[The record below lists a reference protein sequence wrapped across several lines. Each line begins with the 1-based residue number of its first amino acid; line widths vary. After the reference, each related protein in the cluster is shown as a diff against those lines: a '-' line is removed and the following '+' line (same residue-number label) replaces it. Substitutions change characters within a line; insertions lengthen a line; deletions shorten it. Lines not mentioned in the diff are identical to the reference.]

1 MFYILP
7 ILPVLPILIV
17 YILAAILPAI
27 FLLRFIYR
35 HDTVEKEP
43 PGLLALLLLMGVV
56 SAVCSGFL
64 ESLAESLLKLLVSPS
79 SPIYVVLT
87 AFLVVAMIEEGT
99 KFW

>member
-43 PGLLALLLLMGVV
+43 PGLLALLLLMAWCLRFALASWKVWR
-56 SAVCSGFL
+56 
-64 ESLAESLLKLLVSPS
+64 SL
-79 SPIYVVLT
+79 
-87 AFLVVAMIEEGT
+87 F
-99 KFW
+99 

>member
-43 PGLLALLLLMGVV
+43 PGLLALWR
-56 SAVCSGFL
+56 
-64 ESLAESLLKLLVSPS
+64 SL
-79 SPIYVVLT
+79 
-87 AFLVVAMIEEGT
+87 F
-99 KFW
+99 